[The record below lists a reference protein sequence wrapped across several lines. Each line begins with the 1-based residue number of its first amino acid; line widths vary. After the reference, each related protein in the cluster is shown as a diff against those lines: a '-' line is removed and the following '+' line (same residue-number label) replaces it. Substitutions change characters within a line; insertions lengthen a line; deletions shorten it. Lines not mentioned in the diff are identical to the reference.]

1 MIFLA
6 TYMSNTH
13 TELTSW
19 GFCIAALKSRNFPL
33 ASAVLFSFLVKYHL
47 TSATNN
53 IWTIFLSDTSV
64 DYCLPEGL
72 SLMETNCILMEMK
85 LQWKPDYFEKPK
97 LFRRKMT
104 NRAFDK
110 SREQALS
117 HTDTKFCY
125 MKIS

>member
-13 TELTSW
+13 TELTSR
-19 GFCIAALKSRNFPL
+19 GFCIAALKPRDFPL
-33 ASAVLFSFLVKYHL
+33 ASAVLFYFLVKYHL

-64 DYCLPEGL
+64 DYCLPVGL
-72 SLMETNCILMEMK
+72 SLMETNFSLMEMK
-85 LQWKPDYFEKPK
+85 LQWKPDYSEKPK

-104 NRAFDK
+104 NRA
-110 SREQALS
+110 REQALS